1 MRARRLGSRR
11 ASHLI
16 DVERKRSCTGS
27 VHSSGSFCTKLENL
41 ALRTP
46 PSWLAAG
53 APGRMP
59 AVRRPAMHHS
69 SLCAGAYLKGHR
81 ETRIGGGSGVW
92 GTLESPGEKW
102 GEKRLPFFPPRAL
115 AQRRAAAHG
124 RGRGG
129 RSATE
134 RGEQGAD
141 ALTGINAYGYAG
153 VGIKVSIRGLIKR
166 GVGPVSRA
174 AARARG
180 RRGDRRPRVRYH

>member
-1 MRARRLGSRR
+1 MRGCRVHRLIAMRARRLGSRR

-27 VHSSGSFCTKLENL
+27 VHSSGSFCTKLRLL

-115 AQRRAAAHG
+115 PPRLLAILLELSVIERQLTHNRTAGTPPQPLCLA
-124 RGRGG
+124 
-129 RSATE
+129 RSE
-134 RGEQGAD
+134 
-141 ALTGINAYGYAG
+141 
-153 VGIKVSIRGLIKR
+153 
-166 GVGPVSRA
+166 
-174 AARARG
+174 
-180 RRGDRRPRVRYH
+180 